1 MRRNKSMRNIE
12 ILNTYYSE
20 KYMKTKILNKMK
32 TLLTTFILLTAVMLQ
47 SCEKDNT
54 QSEQSMELSKTSKL
68 WYTQYNIYTL
78 NGCEYIVVGVGLYRW
93 GSHKGDCKNPI
104 HYAK

>member
-1 MRRNKSMRNIE
+1 M
-12 ILNTYYSE
+12 
-20 KYMKTKILNKMK
+20 KMK
-32 TLLTTFILLTAVMLQ
+32 KIAITFILLATVMLQ

-54 QSEQSMELSKTSKL
+54 QPVQPAQPIELSGYK
-68 WYTQYNIYTL
+68 IYTL
-78 NGCEYIVVGVGLYRW
+78 DGCEYITVGFGQYRW